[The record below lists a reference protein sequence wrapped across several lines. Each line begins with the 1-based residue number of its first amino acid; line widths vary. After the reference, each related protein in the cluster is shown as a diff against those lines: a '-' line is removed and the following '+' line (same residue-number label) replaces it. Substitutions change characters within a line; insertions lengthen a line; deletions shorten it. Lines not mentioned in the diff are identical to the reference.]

1 MVLEDVIIV
10 LVLGTL
16 KKMANAQDVMGL
28 ENVSIVRVQED

>member
-16 KKMANAQDVMGL
+16 EKMANAQDVMGL
-28 ENVSIVRVQED
+28 ENVSIVGVQED